1 MTFEE
6 IRDIQISNLI
16 GSSTELLSAVKNC
29 LAIVATSTAKDIELS
44 ILISGAVEDLNR
56 NQINVTDNLSNGL
69 IQSAIVMYVKGH
81 FSLVDERQKELAL
94 KSYHQIVTNLSL
106 SQSFLLEETE

>member
-6 IRDIQISNLI
+6 IRNSQTANVITNVTD
-16 GSSTELLSAVKNC
+16 LLNAVKNS
-29 LAIVATSTAKDIELS
+29 LGIIATSTAKDIELA

-56 NQINVTDNLSNGL
+56 NQIDVAENLSNGL
-69 IQSAIVMYVKGH
+69 IQSAIIMFVKGH
-81 FSLVDERQKELAL
+81 FSLIDERQKELAL
-94 KSYHQIVTNLSL
+94 KSYSQILTNLSL

>member
-6 IRDIQISNLI
+6 IRSLQISNI
-16 GSSTELLSAVKNC
+16 IANSTELLNAVKQC
-29 LAIVATSTAKDIELS
+29 LGIVSTSTAKDIELA

-69 IQSAIVMYVKGH
+69 IQSAIVMFVKGN
-81 FSLVDERQKELAL
+81 FSLIDERQKELAL
-94 KSYHQIVTNLSL
+94 KSYHQILTNLSL
-106 SQSFLLEETE
+106 SQKFLLEEVE